1 MKKQYAK
8 QQIVEAIKHWKSVL
22 KRMDKTTHNLLSI
35 FVDKYGNDLV
45 LNDNRSF
52 NLNNRIAY
60 ELFDILNDNVFNS
73 KLPHT
78 KIFCEVYNEI
88 IAELKHRKSN
98 IPANTFYG
106 MFNTIAEDEKL
117 KSLNDRLEYRDDLI
131 IINTSLVNNSNFMFA
146 CSSLCHEMI
155 HLYGKIYGEE
165 SLCDKYWLLYKIN
178 IDVHTTPTF
187 IKMKR
192 KANNMGL
199 TVINNAAGL
208 DFSELNSEAFK
219 NMLNSIVND
228 GINLDENET
237 SNSNIMSKKIP
248 GVGTNISH
256 IDCI

>member
-1 MKKQYAK
+1 
-8 QQIVEAIKHWKSVL
+8 
-22 KRMDKTTHNLLSI
+22 
-35 FVDKYGNDLV
+35 
-45 LNDNRSF
+45 
-52 NLNNRIAY
+52 
-60 ELFDILNDNVFNS
+60 
-73 KLPHT
+73 
-78 KIFCEVYNEI
+78 
-88 IAELKHRKSN
+88 
-98 IPANTFYG
+98 
-106 MFNTIAEDEKL
+106 
-117 KSLNDRLEYRDDLI
+117 
-131 IINTSLVNNSNFMFA
+131 
-146 CSSLCHEMI
+146 MI

-256 IDCI
+256 IDYI